1 MQATDT
7 PSSSVDN
14 TLPSATPPMPRGSLR
29 GQILAWSFIPAA
41 IILLAVALVAFYS
54 YQRVTGDLAI
64 EQDRE
69 LARLSAGQLA
79 TELTEYTGNLTAL
92 SRSLAEHWQDQDALR
107 RELSLAGNRL
117 VVFDRGVILLD
128 NYGTV
133 IAAHPER
140 PAILSQNWSDREY
153 FHALVRNGTPVF
165 SNVVTDGPAGDAVVI
180 VAVPVTND
188 SGQLL
193 GMAAGLFGVS
203 ATANNPLYGSI
214 VRIRIAEDSAKYLVD
229 AQGRVIYHTN
239 SDLIGAQLSAQRA
252 VTELMQGRPGAF
264 RTTDVAGQQIVAAFA
279 SVPGTPWGLVTETA
293 WATLLAPSRSYSQFL
308 SLLLA
313 LGVIVPAIV
322 TAIGVR
328 RITATVRHLTDAAQE
343 VANGKFGLTIPP
355 ASTRD
360 MQELVSQFN
369 RMSAQLSASYEAL
382 SNQNEQLS
390 LVMRG
395 TNDGMWDWDI
405 RTDHIYFSPRW
416 KEMLGYADGDIENRI
431 DTWRSLIHPDDR
443 ERVERDLESYL
454 AGRLPIYQVEH
465 RLRHRDGSYRWI
477 LTRGI
482 VLYDAEGVPYRM
494 AGSHTDVTEG
504 KRARDLLDGQRH
516 FLEMLAT
523 GETLPE
529 TLDALVQVLEDQWPG
544 MLTLVLLLDDEQQ
557 QLFVGSYGRLPAAFA
572 DALDGMEVGARADAP
587 GGACFTGERVIVS
600 DIAHD
605 SRAARL
611 QALALEHG
619 LSACW
624 SEPVRS
630 SEGNV
635 IGIFSVY
642 QRAPRGPSP
651 EELQTL
657 ETAAHLVGVA
667 IEHKRA
673 YQTLER
679 RVAERTKELSALNA
693 ISTAVSRSLDMEEVL
708 DNALAEVMQT
718 LNVEAAALYLID
730 ATGENFVGV
739 AARGLSPEFT
749 DRIGILPEAVVR
761 AGRIFSP
768 DEPITWTIEDYP
780 AGPIKDAVVAEGI
793 KTILGV
799 PLSAKGML
807 VGALALG
814 ARQPRVLAAEEVT
827 LLMAVGGQIGVAI
840 ENGRLY
846 EAEQARRAEAERRRQ
861 VAEGM
866 QEILAVLNSRQ
877 SLQETLEFI
886 AGQACRVLGCDA
898 AAIMSLDKATQ
909 TLSVQ
914 AHCSLPDWVAKQM
927 QFKVGEAGAGR
938 AVELRQSVVMADT
951 AVELAKMVAAG
962 QMPGN
967 MPLDFVGAM
976 AGSYKSLISVPLL
989 VRGEPYGAISMYY
1002 REQRQITAEDVRL
1015 AESVGN
1021 QAGLAIESERLREQ
1035 AESSAA
1041 LAERNRLARE
1051 LHDSVTQNL
1060 YSVTL
1065 YAEATARLMENGNAS
1080 QAAEYLR
1087 DLRDTSQEAL
1097 REMRLLIFELRPP
1110 ELAKTGL
1117 AGALQIRLQ
1126 SVEARGG
1133 MEADLQLEGVEHEA
1147 RLPLGQQQELYQI
1160 AQEALNNTL
1169 KHAHADRV
1177 TVRLHYTP
1185 AVVTLEIA
1193 DDGVG
1198 LALAEAEATG
1208 GMGLRNMRERAARIG
1223 AHFGI
1228 DTGTGKGACVRVI
1241 LPMPAAEAHVR

>member
-1 MQATDT
+1 MQATNT
-7 PSSSVDN
+7 PAPAAGTSSS
-14 TLPSATPPMPRGSLR
+14 SAAPPLPRGTLR

-92 SRSLAEHWQDQDALR
+92 GRSLAGNWQDRDMLAG
-107 RELSLAGNRL
+107 ELAAAGNRL

-140 PAILSQNWSDREY
+140 PAILGQSWSDREY
-153 FHALVRNGTPVF
+153 FHAVVRNGTPVF
-165 SNVVTDGPAGDAVVI
+165 SNVGEDGPAGEPVVI
-180 VAVPVTND
+180 VAVPVTSD
-188 SGQLL
+188 SGELL
-193 GMAAGLFGVS
+193 GLAAGLFGVS

-214 VRIRIAEDSAKYLVD
+214 VRIRIAEGSAKYLVD
-229 AQGRVIYHTN
+229 ARGRVIYHTN
-239 SDLIGAQLSAQRA
+239 PGLIGAQLSDQRA
-252 VTELMQGRPGAF
+252 VTELMNGRPGAF
-264 RTTDVAGQQIVAAFA
+264 RTTDITGQQIVAAFA
-279 SVPGTPWGLVTETA
+279 SVPGTGWGLVTETT
-293 WATLLAPSRSYSQFL
+293 WAALLAPSRAYSQFL
-308 SLLLA
+308 VLLLA

-322 TAIGVR
+322 TAIGVG

-360 MQELVSQFN
+360 LQELVSQFN
-369 RMSAQLSASYEAL
+369 RMSAQLSESYEKL
-382 SNQNEQLS
+382 RNQNEQLS
-390 LVMRG
+390 LVMRA
-395 TNDGMWDWDI
+395 TNDGVWDWDI
-405 RTDHIYFSPRW
+405 RTGHVYFSPRW
-416 KEMLGYADGDIENRI
+416 KDMLGYAEHDIENRI
-431 DTWRSLIHPDDR
+431 ETWRDLIHPDDR
-443 ERVERDLESYL
+443 ARVERDLKSYL
-454 AGRLPIYQVEH
+454 AGQLPIYQVEH
-465 RLRHRDGSYRWI
+465 RLRHKNGSYRWI

-482 VLYDAEGVPYRM
+482 VLYDVDGAPYRM

-504 KRARDLLDGQRH
+504 KRARDLLDGQRY

-544 MLTLVLLLDDEQQ
+544 MLTLVLLLDDEKQ

-600 DIAHD
+600 DMASD
-605 SRAARL
+605 ARAIRL
-611 QALALEHG
+611 QPLAQEHG
-619 LSACW
+619 LAACW
-624 SEPVRS
+624 AEPVRS
-630 SEGNV
+630 SVGEV
-635 IGIFSVY
+635 IGAVAGF
-642 QRAPRGPSP
+642 QREPRGPSP

-679 RVAERTKELSALNA
+679 RVAERTKELSALNT
-693 ISTAVSRSLDMEEVL
+693 ISTAVSRSLDLEEVL

-718 LNVEAAALYLID
+718 LNVEAAALYLLD
-730 ATGENFVGV
+730 PMGENFVGV

-749 DRIGILPEAVVR
+749 DRIGVLPDAVAR

-768 DEPITWTIEDYP
+768 DEPITWTIADYP
-780 AGPIKDAVVAEGI
+780 AGPIKDAIISEGI
-793 KTILGV
+793 ETILGV
-799 PLSAKGML
+799 PLSAKGIL

-814 ARQPRVLAAEEVT
+814 ARQRRVLSPEEVT

-846 EAEQARRAEAERRRQ
+846 EAEQARRSEAERRRQ

-898 AAIMSLDKATQ
+898 AAIMSLDKPTQ
-909 TLSVQ
+909 ILSVQ
-914 AHCSLPDWVAKQM
+914 AHCSLPDWVASRM
-927 QFKVGEAGAGR
+927 QFRVGEAGAGR
-938 AVELRQSVVMADT
+938 AVALRRSVVMSDT
-951 AVELAKMVAAG
+951 AVELEKMVAAG

-967 MPLDFVGAM
+967 MPQDFVETM
-976 AGSYKSLISVPLL
+976 AHSYKSLISVPLL
-989 VRGEPYGAISMYY
+989 VRGEPYGAISLYY
-1002 REQRQITAEDVRL
+1002 REMRQITDEDVRL

-1035 AESSAA
+1035 AESTAA
-1041 LAERNRLARE
+1041 ITERNRLARE

-1133 MEADLQLEGVEHEA
+1133 MEANLQLDGVEHEA
-1147 RLPLGQQQELYQI
+1147 RLPLAQQQELYQI

-1169 KHAHADRV
+1169 KHAHANRV
-1177 TVRLHYTP
+1177 TVTLHYTP

-1198 LALAEAEATG
+1198 LELVEAENTG

-1228 DTGTGKGACVRVI
+1228 DAGADNGACVRVI